1 MDEQQLVAQKPVKL
15 QKSIFKNW
23 RLWVGIVFV
32 ALLLS
37 VLLLILFVYTYEP
50 TLPCGAYEV
59 C

>member
-1 MDEQQLVAQKPVKL
+1 MDEQQLVAQKPVKPK
-15 QKSIFKNW
+15 KSIFKNW

-37 VLLLILFVYTYEP
+37 VLLLILFVYAYEP
-50 TLPCGAYEV
+50 NLPCGAYEV